1 MMRFTRRG
9 AGDGWV
15 HAKAAAGGEAP
26 AGRRGRGGLWGG
38 LALCGSI
45 VLGGLG
51 LAGSA
56 AHAQTRPPAPAADA
70 KPAVASAEAAPI
82 EVTEATMT
90 DGKGGKPRPPARGKP
105 VPQLMN
111 AISPDDPIVAAKPV
125 KPAPAAAAPRPAAP
139 RPAAPAQVAVQKRL
153 PLAPTETEIRREE
166 ALRDKRGTPAGDAS
180 KPQTAGAR
188 LQDRA
193 TTTPEQRKNWPT
205 HVDYHDGPSGPAGGK
220 TAGDRKGAMMDA
232 SGPQQGVIRNRW

>member
-1 MMRFTRRG
+1 MMRFTRQ
-9 AGDGWV
+9 GDGDDWV
-15 HAKAAAGGEAP
+15 HANAAAGGGAP
-26 AGRRGRGGLWGG
+26 AGAGRRGRGGLWGG
-38 LALCGSI
+38 LALYGGI
-45 VLGGLG
+45 ALGMLFGLP
-51 LAGSA
+51 GSA
-56 AHAQTRPPAPAADA
+56 AHAQTTAADA

-90 DGKGGKPRPPARGKP
+90 DGKGGKPKPPARGKP
-105 VPQLMN
+105 VPQLIN

-139 RPAAPAQVAVQKRL
+139 RPAAPAQVGVQKRL
-153 PLAPTETEIRREE
+153 PLAPTETEIRREA
-166 ALRDKRGTPAGDAS
+166 ALRDKRGTPAPGDAS
-180 KPQTAGAR
+180 KQQTVGGR

-232 SGPQQGVIRNRW
+232 SGPQQGVIRNHW